1 MLTSVLRKLVKIPI
15 KENFNI
21 SFMRNEKSYRNNNCF
36 VFFSLKL
43 SLIRLL
49 TNALRASVSMT
60 LKTIVNKP
68 Y

>member
-21 SFMRNEKSYRNNNCF
+21 SFMRNEKSYQNNNCF
-36 VFFSLKL
+36 FFFSLKL

-49 TNALRASVSMT
+49 TSDLRASVSMT